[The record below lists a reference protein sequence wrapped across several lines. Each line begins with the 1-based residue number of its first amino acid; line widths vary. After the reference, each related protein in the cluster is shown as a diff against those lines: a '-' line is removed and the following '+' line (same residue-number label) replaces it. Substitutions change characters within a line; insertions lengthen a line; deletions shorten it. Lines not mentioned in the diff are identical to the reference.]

1 MSFGSVGWRLL
12 DKHGE
17 TSLAGNRHQAFG
29 IVCMWPGLCA
39 RRRDRVH
46 SVLRN
51 IQLRLRR

>member
-12 DKHGE
+12 DKQGE
-17 TSLAGNRHQAFG
+17 TSLGGNRHQAFG
-29 IVCMWPGLCA
+29 IVCTWPGLCA